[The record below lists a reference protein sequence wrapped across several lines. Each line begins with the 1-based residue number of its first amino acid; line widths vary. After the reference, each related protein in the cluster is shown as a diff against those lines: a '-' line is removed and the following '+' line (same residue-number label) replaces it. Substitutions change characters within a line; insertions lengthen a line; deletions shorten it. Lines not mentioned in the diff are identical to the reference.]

1 MDSPKF
7 IFRPYIT
14 VKGRRIYAKEY
25 GKRAFKIP
33 VDYMGESEEIIDE
46 SLF

>member
-1 MDSPKF
+1 MDSSKF

-33 VDYMGESEEIIDE
+33 VDNTGESEETTNE
-46 SLF
+46 SL